1 LPAPDERQVCG
12 LAGPRIAGNAGAGE
26 DPSGIDISTELD
38 DEEKWTPTVLLVDG
52 CGTDASLLLIHVEAA
67 SAAV

>member
-1 LPAPDERQVCG
+1 LPAPDERQ
-12 LAGPRIAGNAGAGE
+12 ARE

-52 CGTDASLLLIHVEAA
+52 CGTDASLLLIHVEA